1 MRKGSLASSPLVLP
15 LFIKYFHRV
24 SISTFTYWSPS
35 CYYPRYH
42 PTNRTSNLW
51 GALGSGRTIPSW
63 RMVVEAETA
72 KLKKFQDFLRVEDKL
87 VFHDLLGQCKLYAP
101 YASTMASPVKEVP
114 LLISMLFGQHK
125 KIIELE
131 KKVLTLETILKKSL
145 PSSDSLDL
153 QETPSGTQ
161 TAAQLD

>member
-1 MRKGSLASSPLVLP
+1 MRKGSFASSPLVLP
-15 LFIKYFHRV
+15 LFINYFHRV

-51 GALGSGRTIPSW
+51 GLWA
-63 RMVVEAETA
+63 
-72 KLKKFQDFLRVEDKL
+72 RVEDKL

-131 KKVLTLETILKKSL
+131 KKVLTLETILKKPL
-145 PSSDSLDL
+145 PSSNSLDL

>member
-1 MRKGSLASSPLVLP
+1 
-15 LFIKYFHRV
+15 
-24 SISTFTYWSPS
+24 
-35 CYYPRYH
+35 
-42 PTNRTSNLW
+42 
-51 GALGSGRTIPSW
+51 
-63 RMVVEAETA
+63 MVVEAETA

-87 VFHDLLGQCKLYAP
+87 VFHDLLGQCKLYAS
-101 YASTMASPVKEVP
+101 YATTMASPVKEVP
-114 LLISMLFGQHK
+114 LLISILFGQHK

-131 KKVLTLETILKKSL
+131 KKVLTLETILKKPL

>member
-1 MRKGSLASSPLVLP
+1 
-15 LFIKYFHRV
+15 
-24 SISTFTYWSPS
+24 
-35 CYYPRYH
+35 
-42 PTNRTSNLW
+42 
-51 GALGSGRTIPSW
+51 
-63 RMVVEAETA
+63 MVVEAETA

-131 KKVLTLETILKKSL
+131 KKVLTLGTILKKPL
-145 PSSDSLDL
+145 TNTASSDL
-153 QETPSGTQ
+153 QQSPTEAL
-161 TAAQLD
+161 AAKQSS